1 MGMRINRPVSQGNV
15 GRSTGRMAAKKK
27 EQPEAGGGASDS
39 VELSAKEN
47 AASIAATA
55 SNNVS
60 EVNEAKVAE
69 IKAQIA
75 NGEYE
80 ADLKTVAEKIISEAV
95 MLSGKK

>member
-15 GRSTGRMAAKKK
+15 SRSTGRMAAKKK

-55 SNNVS
+55 STNV